1 MAIARRRVFVPDPV
15 GHALDLILDRSLS
28 VEQPVVHAYLDR
40 VRSRHPDA
48 SPDEVIARLDKQYR
62 RAVMGIGAAAGGAA
76 AMPGIGTGAAIASG
90 MAEVAAF
97 VSATAMYVLALAEV
111 HDIPTHDPEV
121 RRELV
126 MAVLL
131 GEGSMLAVE
140 GGGAAVAGMGSHWS
154 HVISQTGSR
163 NAVRGGPTQLSR
175 LLMLRFG
182 ARQGALMLGRALP
195 MGIGA
200 MVGAVGNA
208 ALATGAINS
217 ARHAF
222 GVPPQRLPGR
232 IIEGGAVLEGGS
244 GGGLHRAQEP
254 PR

>member
-15 GHALDLILDRSLS
+15 GHALDLMLDRSLA
-28 VEQPVVHAYLDR
+28 VEQPLVHAYLDR

-48 SPDEVIARLDKQYR
+48 RPDVVVSHLDKQYR

-140 GGGAAVAGMGSHWS
+140 GGAAAVGMGGHWA
-154 HVISQTGSR
+154 HVINQTGSR
-163 NAVRGGPTQLSR
+163 NAVRGGPTQFSR
-175 LLMLRFG
+175 LLLLRFG
-182 ARQGALMLGRALP
+182 ARQSALMLGRAVP

-200 MVGAVGNA
+200 MIGAVGNA

-217 ARHAF
+217 ARRAF
-222 GVPPQRLPGR
+222 GEAPDRLPGR
-232 IIEGGAVLEGGS
+232 VIEGRVA
-244 GGGLHRAQEP
+244 GGLHRAQD
-254 PR
+254 